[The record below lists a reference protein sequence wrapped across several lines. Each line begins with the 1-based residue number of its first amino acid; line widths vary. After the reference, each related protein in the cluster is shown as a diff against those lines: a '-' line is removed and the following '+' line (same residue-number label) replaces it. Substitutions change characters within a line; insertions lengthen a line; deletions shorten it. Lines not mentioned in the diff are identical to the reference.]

1 MDVTLGQLPKCPGD
15 SRGDTRGRG
24 SGVSRAGRGGAPLA
38 SSTPC
43 ASRALCA
50 PWRPATRGSRRR
62 AGHHVTGKSP
72 GGNPRSPPA
81 VKQKGKKRTG
91 SLQSS
96 QRAKCSELG
105 ARGGGAVTAA
115 AGRSAAAVAEGGS
128 GHHSHPR
135 PGQRASAKPRRPW
148 GASSARPRTP
158 PAARACPDLDLGLRK
173 RNARPGQVLQSTMAE
188 QLLPQALYLSNM
200 RKAVKIRERTPEDIF
215 KPTNG
220 IIHHFK
226 SMHRYTLEM
235 FRTCQFCPQFREII
249 HKALIDRNIQAS
261 LESQKKLNWCRE
273 VRKLVALKTNGDGN
287 CLMHAASQYMW
298 GVQDTDLVL
307 RKALFSTLKETDTR
321 NFKFRWQLESL
332 KSQEFV
338 ETGLCYDTRN
348 WTDEWDSLIKMA
360 STDTPVARGGL
371 QYNSL
376 EEIHIFV
383 LCNILRRPI
392 IVISDKMLRSL
403 ESGSNFAPLKVG
415 GIYLP
420 LHWPAQ
426 ECYRYPIILG
436 YDSQH
441 FVPLVTLKD
450 SGPEIRAVPLV
461 NRERGRFEDL
471 KVHFL
476 TDPENEMKEKLLKEY
491 LMVIEIPVQGWDHGT
506 THLINAAKLDEAN
519 LPKEINLVDDY
530 FELVQHEYK
539 KWQENNEQ
547 ERRETHAQNP
557 LEPSVPQ
564 LSLMDVKCE
573 TPNCPFFMSVNT
585 QPLCHECS
593 ERRQKTQSKSSKL
606 HSKPGPEVLPGMALG
621 PSRGEA
627 YEPMGWSPEEP
638 TGGPHSAPPTAPSL
652 FLFSETT
659 AMKCRSP
666 GCPFTLNVQHN
677 GFCERCHNA
686 RQLGVGHPSDSTRH
700 LDPGKCRA
708 CLQDVTRTFNGICST
723 CFKRTTAEPSSGLS
737 SSVPPSCHQRSK
749 SDPSQLVQSLS
760 THSCHRAGTEAPSGC
775 LSQATRTP
783 GDRMGTSKCRKAGC
797 MYFGTPENKGFC
809 TLCFIEYR
817 ENKHFVTASTKA
829 SPTAPRFQNAVPCL
843 GRECG
848 TLGSTVFEGYCQKC
862 FIEAQ
867 SQRFHEAKRT
877 EEQLRSSQRR
887 DATRSTASASRPKC
901 ARASCKNILA
911 CRSEELCMECQ
922 HLGQRMGVG
931 AHRGEPVPE
940 EPPKQRCRAPAC
952 DHFGNA
958 KCNGYCN
965 ECFQFKQLYG

>member
-1 MDVTLGQLPKCPGD
+1 
-15 SRGDTRGRG
+15 
-24 SGVSRAGRGGAPLA
+24 
-38 SSTPC
+38 
-43 ASRALCA
+43 
-50 PWRPATRGSRRR
+50 
-62 AGHHVTGKSP
+62 
-72 GGNPRSPPA
+72 
-81 VKQKGKKRTG
+81 
-91 SLQSS
+91 
-96 QRAKCSELG
+96 
-105 ARGGGAVTAA
+105 
-115 AGRSAAAVAEGGS
+115 
-128 GHHSHPR
+128 
-135 PGQRASAKPRRPW
+135 
-148 GASSARPRTP
+148 
-158 PAARACPDLDLGLRK
+158 
-173 RNARPGQVLQSTMAE
+173 MAE
-188 QLLPQALYLSNM
+188 QLLPLALYLSNM
-200 RKAVKIRERTPEDIF
+200 RKAVKIRERTPADIF
-215 KPTNG
+215 KPANG

-249 HKALIDRNIQAS
+249 HNALIDRNIQAS

-273 VRKLVALKTNGDGN
+273 VRRLVALKTNGDGN

-348 WTDEWDSLIKMA
+348 WTDEWDSLVKMA
-360 STDTPVARGGL
+360 SADTPAARGGL
-371 QYNSL
+371 QYQSL

-392 IVISDKMLRSL
+392 IVIS
-403 ESGSNFAPLKVG
+403 
-415 GIYLP
+415 
-420 LHWPAQ
+420 
-426 ECYRYPIILG
+426 
-436 YDSQH
+436 
-441 FVPLVTLKD
+441 
-450 SGPEIRAVPLV
+450 EIRAVPLV

-491 LMVIEIPVQGWDHGT
+491 LMVVEIPVQGWDHGT

-547 ERRETHAQNP
+547 GRRDTHPQNP
-557 LEPSVPQ
+557 LDPSIPQ
-564 LSLMDVKCE
+564 LSLMEIKCE

-593 ERRQKTQSKSSKL
+593 ERRQKNQTKVPKPT
-606 HSKPGPEVLPGMALG
+606 SKPSPELLPGLVLG
-621 PSRGEA
+621 TSRGEV
-627 YEPMGWSPEEP
+627 WSPAEP

-686 RQLGVGHPSDSTRH
+686 RQLPAGHPADPTR
-700 LDPGKCRA
+700 LRDPGKCRA

-723 CFKRTTAEPSSGLS
+723 CFKRTTTEAAPNLS
-737 SSVPPSCHQRSK
+737 SSGSLSCHQRSK
-749 SDPSQLVQSLS
+749 SDPSQLAQSLS
-760 THSCHRAGTEAPSGC
+760 PHACRRAGPEASP
-775 LSQATRTP
+775 ATRTP
-783 GDRMGTSKCRKAGC
+783 GDKMGTSKCRKVGC

-817 ENKHFVTASTKA
+817 ENKHLVTASGKA
-829 SPTAPRFQNAVPCL
+829 SPTASRFQNAVPCL

-848 TLGSTVFEGYCQKC
+848 ALGSTVFEGYCQKC

-867 SQRFHEAKRT
+867 NQRFHEAKRT

-887 DATRSTASASRPKC
+887 DLPRASQSASRSKC
-901 ARASCKNILA
+901 ARSTCRNVLA
-911 CRSEELCMECQ
+911 CCSQELCMECQ
-922 HLGQRMGVG
+922 HLGQRAGTSTRRPE
-931 AHRGEPVPE
+931 HTPE
-940 EPPKQRCRAPAC
+940 EPPTQRCRAPAC

-965 ECFQFKQLYG
+965 ECFQFKQMYG

>member
-1 MDVTLGQLPKCPGD
+1 M
-15 SRGDTRGRG
+15 
-24 SGVSRAGRGGAPLA
+24 
-38 SSTPC
+38 
-43 ASRALCA
+43 
-50 PWRPATRGSRRR
+50 
-62 AGHHVTGKSP
+62 
-72 GGNPRSPPA
+72 
-81 VKQKGKKRTG
+81 
-91 SLQSS
+91 
-96 QRAKCSELG
+96 
-105 ARGGGAVTAA
+105 
-115 AGRSAAAVAEGGS
+115 
-128 GHHSHPR
+128 
-135 PGQRASAKPRRPW
+135 
-148 GASSARPRTP
+148 
-158 PAARACPDLDLGLRK
+158 PAAHPCPDTDLGFQEK
-173 RNARPGQVLQSTMAE
+173 SVSPGQVFSSTMAE
-188 QLLPQALYLSNM
+188 QVLPQALYLSNM

-220 IIHHFK
+220 ISHHFK

-235 FRTCQFCPQFREII
+235 FRTCQFCPQFRDII
-249 HKALIDRNIQAS
+249 HKALIDRSIQNS
-261 LESQKKLNWCRE
+261 LENQKKLNWCRE
-273 VRKLVALKTNGDGN
+273 VRKLVPLKTNGDGN

-307 RKALFSTLKETDTR
+307 RKVLFSTLMETDTR

-348 WTDEWDSLIKMA
+348 WTDEWENLTKMA
-360 STDTPVARGGL
+360 STDAPTARNGL

-383 LCNILRRPI
+383 LSNILRRPI
-392 IVISDKMLRSL
+392 IVIADKMLKSL
-403 ESGSNFAPLKVG
+403 ESGTNFSPLKVG

-420 LHWPAQ
+420 LHWPAR
-426 ECYRYPIILG
+426 ECYSYPIVLG
-436 YDSQH
+436 YDKHH

-461 NRERGRFEDL
+461 NRDRGRFEDL

-476 TDPENEMKEKLLKEY
+476 TDVENEMKEKLLKEY
-491 LMVIEIPVQGWDHGT
+491 LMVIEIPVQGWEHGT
-506 THLINAAKLDEAN
+506 TLLINAAKLDEAN

-539 KWQENNEQ
+539 KWQENNDQ
-547 ERRETHAQNP
+547 GRREAHG
-557 LEPSVPQ
+557 LEPPIPQ
-564 LSLMDVKCE
+564 LSLMEIKCE

-585 QPLCHECS
+585 QPFCHECS
-593 ERRQKTQSKSSKL
+593 ERRKKNQNKSTKANA
-606 HSKPGPEVLPGMALG
+606 KPGPEALPGLALG
-621 PSRGEA
+621 AARGEA
-627 YEPMGWSPEEP
+627 YEPLAWNPKEP

-677 GFCERCHNA
+677 GLCERCHA
-686 RQLGVGHPSDSTRH
+686 RQLNPSHTSDNTRQSA
-700 LDPGKCRA
+700 PGKCQA

-723 CFKRTTAEPSSGLS
+723 CFKRTKAEPSSSLS
-737 SSVPPSCHQRSK
+737 SSVLPSCHQRSK
-749 SDPSQLVQSLS
+749 SDPSQLIQSPS
-760 THSCHRAGTEAPSGC
+760 SHSCHRTGNEASSGF
-775 LSQATRTP
+775 LSQAARTP
-783 GDRMGTSKCRKAGC
+783 GDRTETKNCRKAGC

-817 ENKHFVTASTKA
+817 ENKRFVTASGTA
-829 SPTAPRFQNAVPCL
+829 NPTAPRYPNMVPCL
-843 GRECG
+843 GRECD
-848 TLGSTVFEGYCQKC
+848 TLGSTVLEGYCQKC

-867 SQRFHEAKRT
+867 TQRLREAKRPDG
-877 EEQLRSSQRR
+877 QLLRELPRTTQNTPRS
-887 DATRSTASASRPKC
+887 KC

-922 HLGQRMGVG
+922 HLDQQVVPG
-931 AHRGEPVPE
+931 AHRGEPDPTAE
-940 EPPKQRCRAPAC
+940 EPPKQRCRATAC

-965 ECFQFKQLYG
+965 ECFQFKQMYG

>member
-1 MDVTLGQLPKCPGD
+1 
-15 SRGDTRGRG
+15 
-24 SGVSRAGRGGAPLA
+24 
-38 SSTPC
+38 
-43 ASRALCA
+43 
-50 PWRPATRGSRRR
+50 
-62 AGHHVTGKSP
+62 
-72 GGNPRSPPA
+72 
-81 VKQKGKKRTG
+81 
-91 SLQSS
+91 
-96 QRAKCSELG
+96 
-105 ARGGGAVTAA
+105 
-115 AGRSAAAVAEGGS
+115 
-128 GHHSHPR
+128 
-135 PGQRASAKPRRPW
+135 
-148 GASSARPRTP
+148 
-158 PAARACPDLDLGLRK
+158 
-173 RNARPGQVLQSTMAE
+173 MAE

-226 SMHRYTLEM
+226 TMHRCTLEM
-235 FRTCQFCPQFREII
+235 FRTCQFCPQFRDII
-249 HKALIDRNIQAS
+249 HKALIDRSVQAS

-287 CLMHAASQYMW
+287 CLMHAACQYMW

-307 RKALFSTLKETDTR
+307 RKALCNTLKETDTR

-348 WTDEWDSLIKMA
+348 WDDEWDSLVKMA
-360 STDTPVARGGL
+360 SADTPATRSGL

-383 LCNILRRPI
+383 LSNILRRPI

-426 ECYRYPIILG
+426 DCYRYPIVLG

-461 NRERGRFEDL
+461 NRDRGRFEDL

-491 LMVIEIPVQGWDHGT
+491 LIVMEIPVQGWDHGT

-547 ERRETHAQNP
+547 GRRGAHAPNP
-557 LEPSVPQ
+557 VEPSTPQ

-593 ERRQKTQSKSSKL
+593 ERRQKNQSKLPKLNSKL
-606 HSKPGPEVLPGMALG
+606 GQEGLG
-621 PSRGEA
+621 TST
-627 YEPMGWSPEEP
+627 WSPEE
-638 TGGPHSAPPTAPSL
+638 TAGGPHSAPPTAPSL

-677 GFCERCHNA
+677 GFCERCHNTQQFNA
-686 RQLGVGHPSDSTRH
+686 SYTA
-700 LDPGKCRA
+700 DPGKCQA

-723 CFKRTTAEPSSGLS
+723 CLKRTKAEPSSSLS
-737 SSVPPSCHQRSK
+737 SSVLPSCHQRSK
-749 SDPSQLVQSLS
+749 SDPSQLIQSL
-760 THSCHRAGTEAPSGC
+760 TPHSCHRTGNDVPSGC
-775 LSQATRTP
+775 LSQAARTP
-783 GDRMGTSKCRKAGC
+783 GDRAGTSKCRKAGC

-817 ENKHFVTASTKA
+817 ENKQFVAASGKA
-829 SPTAPRFQNAVPCL
+829 GSTAPRLQNSVPCL

-848 TLGSTVFEGYCQKC
+848 TLGSTMFEGYCQKC

-887 DATRSTASASRPKC
+887 DMARTTQGAARPKC

-922 HLGQRMGVG
+922 HLSQRVG
-931 AHRGEPVPE
+931 SVANRGDPTSE

-965 ECFQFKQLYG
+965 ECFQFKQMYG

>member
-1 MDVTLGQLPKCPGD
+1 
-15 SRGDTRGRG
+15 
-24 SGVSRAGRGGAPLA
+24 
-38 SSTPC
+38 
-43 ASRALCA
+43 
-50 PWRPATRGSRRR
+50 
-62 AGHHVTGKSP
+62 
-72 GGNPRSPPA
+72 
-81 VKQKGKKRTG
+81 
-91 SLQSS
+91 
-96 QRAKCSELG
+96 
-105 ARGGGAVTAA
+105 
-115 AGRSAAAVAEGGS
+115 
-128 GHHSHPR
+128 
-135 PGQRASAKPRRPW
+135 
-148 GASSARPRTP
+148 
-158 PAARACPDLDLGLRK
+158 
-173 RNARPGQVLQSTMAE
+173 MAE

-235 FRTCQFCPQFREII
+235 FRICQFCPQFREII

-360 STDTPVARGGL
+360 STDSPVARGGL

-519 LPKEINLVDDY
+519 LPKEINLVNDY

-547 ERRETHAQNP
+547 ERREIHAQNP

-593 ERRQKTQSKSSKL
+593 ERRQKTQSKPSKL

-638 TGGPHSAPPTAPSL
+638 AGGPRSAPPTAPSL

-686 RQLGVGHPSDSTRH
+686 RQLGAGHPSDSTRH

-783 GDRMGTSKCRKAGC
+783 GDRTGTSKCRKAGC

-817 ENKHFVTASTKA
+817 ENKHFVPASTKA
-829 SPTAPRFQNAVPCL
+829 SPTTPRFQNAVPCL

-877 EEQLRSSQRR
+877 EEQLVRHFERTSQRR

-922 HLGQRMGVG
+922 HLGQRVGAG
-931 AHRGEPVPE
+931 AHRAEPVPE
-940 EPPKQRCRAPAC
+940 EAPKQRCRAPAC

-958 KCNGYCN
+958 KCSGYCN

>member
-1 MDVTLGQLPKCPGD
+1 
-15 SRGDTRGRG
+15 
-24 SGVSRAGRGGAPLA
+24 
-38 SSTPC
+38 
-43 ASRALCA
+43 
-50 PWRPATRGSRRR
+50 
-62 AGHHVTGKSP
+62 
-72 GGNPRSPPA
+72 
-81 VKQKGKKRTG
+81 
-91 SLQSS
+91 
-96 QRAKCSELG
+96 
-105 ARGGGAVTAA
+105 
-115 AGRSAAAVAEGGS
+115 
-128 GHHSHPR
+128 
-135 PGQRASAKPRRPW
+135 
-148 GASSARPRTP
+148 
-158 PAARACPDLDLGLRK
+158 
-173 RNARPGQVLQSTMAE
+173 MAE

-226 SMHRYTLEM
+226 TMHRYTLEM

-287 CLMHAASQYMW
+287 CLMHAACQYMW

-348 WTDEWDSLIKMA
+348 WDDEWDDLVKMA

-371 QYNSL
+371 QYHSL

-392 IVISDKMLRSL
+392 VVISDKMLRSL

-426 ECYRYPIILG
+426 ECYRYPIVLG

-461 NRERGRFEDL
+461 NRDRGRFEDL

-539 KWQENNEQ
+539 KWQENSDQ
-547 ERRETHAQNP
+547 GRREVHAQKP
-557 LEPSVPQ
+557 MEPSRPQ

-593 ERRQKTQSKSSKL
+593 ERRQKNQNKL
-606 HSKPGPEVLPGMALG
+606 SKPGPEGLPGVALG
-621 PSRGEA
+621 APRGEA
-627 YEPMGWSPEEP
+627 CTESSAWRPEEP
-638 TGGPHSAPPTAPSL
+638 AGGPHSAPPTAPSL

-677 GFCERCHNA
+677 GFCERCHHA
-686 RQLGVGHPSDSTRH
+686 RQLSAAHAAGDSRH

-708 CLQDVTRTFNGICST
+708 CLQDATRTFNGICST
-723 CFKRTTAEPSSGLS
+723 CFKRTTAEPSSSLS
-737 SSVPPSCHQRSK
+737 ASVPPSCHQRSK
-749 SDPSQLVQSLS
+749 SDPSQLIQSLS
-760 THSCHRAGTEAPSGC
+760 PHSCRRAGNDTPSGC
-775 LSQATRTP
+775 LPPAARTP
-783 GDRMGTSKCRKAGC
+783 ADRTGTNKCRKAGC
-797 MYFGTPENKGFC
+797 TYFGTPENKGFC

-817 ENKHFVTASTKA
+817 ENKHFVASSGKA
-829 SPTAPRFQNAVPCL
+829 SVAASRFQNTVPCL

-848 TLGSTVFEGYCQKC
+848 TLGSATFEGYCQKC

-867 SQRFHEAKRT
+867 NQRFHEAKRT

-887 DATRSTASASRPKC
+887 DVPRTTQSSSRPKC
-901 ARASCKNILA
+901 ARATCRNILA

-922 HLGQRMGVG
+922 HLSQRVG
-931 AHRGEPVPE
+931 SSAPRAELAPE

-965 ECFQFKQLYG
+965 ECFQFKQMYG

>member
-1 MDVTLGQLPKCPGD
+1 
-15 SRGDTRGRG
+15 
-24 SGVSRAGRGGAPLA
+24 
-38 SSTPC
+38 
-43 ASRALCA
+43 
-50 PWRPATRGSRRR
+50 
-62 AGHHVTGKSP
+62 
-72 GGNPRSPPA
+72 
-81 VKQKGKKRTG
+81 
-91 SLQSS
+91 
-96 QRAKCSELG
+96 
-105 ARGGGAVTAA
+105 
-115 AGRSAAAVAEGGS
+115 
-128 GHHSHPR
+128 
-135 PGQRASAKPRRPW
+135 
-148 GASSARPRTP
+148 
-158 PAARACPDLDLGLRK
+158 
-173 RNARPGQVLQSTMAE
+173 MAE
-188 QLLPQALYLSNM
+188 QLLPLALYLSNM

-220 IIHHFK
+220 IIYHFK

-249 HKALIDRNIQAS
+249 QKALIDRNIQAS
-261 LESQKKLNWCRE
+261 LESEKKLNWCRE

-321 NFKFRWQLESL
+321 NFEFRWQLESL

-348 WTDEWDSLIKMA
+348 WTDEWDNLIKMA
-360 STDTPVARGGL
+360 STDTPGARSGL

-426 ECYRYPIILG
+426 ECYRYPIVLG

-539 KWQENNEQ
+539 KWQENKEQ
-547 ERRETHAQNP
+547 GRRELHAQNP

-585 QPLCHECS
+585 QPWCHECA
-593 ERRQKTQSKSSKL
+593 ERRQKNPNKSPKL
-606 HSKPGPEVLPGMALG
+606 NCKPGPDVMLG
-621 PSRGEA
+621 ASRGEA
-627 YEPMGWSPEEP
+627 YEPTAWGPEEP
-638 TGGPHSAPPTAPSL
+638 AGGPHSAPPTAPSL

-666 GCPFTLNVQHN
+666 NCPFTLNVQHN

-686 RQLGVGHPSDSTRH
+686 RQLNMGHISDKRH
-700 LDPGKCRA
+700 LDPDFVA
-708 CLQDVTRTFNGICST
+708 
-723 CFKRTTAEPSSGLS
+723 ASG
-737 SSVPPSCHQRSK
+737 
-749 SDPSQLVQSLS
+749 
-760 THSCHRAGTEAPSGC
+760 
-775 LSQATRTP
+775 
-783 GDRMGTSKCRKAGC
+783 
-797 MYFGTPENKGFC
+797 
-809 TLCFIEYR
+809 
-817 ENKHFVTASTKA
+817 KA
-829 SPTAPRFQNAVPCL
+829 SPTASRFQNAVPCL

-848 TLGSTVFEGYCQKC
+848 TLGSTMLEGYCQKC

-867 SQRFHEAKRT
+867 KKRLREAKRT
-877 EEQLRSSQRR
+877 EEQLRMSQRR
-887 DATRSTASASRPKC
+887 DVPRTTQSASRPKC

-911 CRSEELCMECQ
+911 CRSEELCMEC
-922 HLGQRMGVG
+922 R
-931 AHRGEPVPE
+931 HRAEPAPE

-952 DHFGNA
+952 DHFGNT

-965 ECFQFKQLYG
+965 ECFQFKQMYG

>member
-1 MDVTLGQLPKCPGD
+1 
-15 SRGDTRGRG
+15 
-24 SGVSRAGRGGAPLA
+24 
-38 SSTPC
+38 
-43 ASRALCA
+43 
-50 PWRPATRGSRRR
+50 
-62 AGHHVTGKSP
+62 
-72 GGNPRSPPA
+72 
-81 VKQKGKKRTG
+81 
-91 SLQSS
+91 
-96 QRAKCSELG
+96 
-105 ARGGGAVTAA
+105 
-115 AGRSAAAVAEGGS
+115 
-128 GHHSHPR
+128 
-135 PGQRASAKPRRPW
+135 
-148 GASSARPRTP
+148 
-158 PAARACPDLDLGLRK
+158 
-173 RNARPGQVLQSTMAE
+173 MAE
-188 QLLPQALYLSNM
+188 QLLPLALYLSNM

-249 HKALIDRNIQAS
+249 HNALIDRNIQAS

-348 WTDEWDSLIKMA
+348 WTDEWDSLVKMA
-360 STDTPVARGGL
+360 STDIPVARSGL

-441 FVPLVTLKD
+441 FVPLVTMKD

-547 ERRETHAQNP
+547 GRRDTHPQNP

-564 LSLMDVKCE
+564 LSLMDIKCE

-593 ERRQKTQSKSSKL
+593 ERRQKKQTKAPKPN
-606 HSKPGPEVLPGMALG
+606 SKPGPEALPRLVLGA
-621 PSRGEA
+621 SRGEA
-627 YEPMGWSPEEP
+627 WSPEEP

-666 GCPFTLNVQHN
+666 GCPFTLNVQYN

-686 RQLGVGHPSDSTRH
+686 RQLLAGHPSDPAQH

-708 CLQDVTRTFNGICST
+708 CLQDVTRTFNGICSA
-723 CFKRTTAEPSSGLS
+723 CFKRTTAEPAPNLS
-737 SSVPPSCHQRSK
+737 SSSPLSCHQRSK
-749 SDPSQLVQSLS
+749 SDPSQLAQSLS
-760 THSCHRAGTEAPSGC
+760 PHACRRAGPEAPSGHR
-775 LSQATRTP
+775 SSAARTP
-783 GDRMGTSKCRKAGC
+783 GDRKGTSKCRKAGC

-817 ENKHFVTASTKA
+817 ENKHFVPASGKA
-829 SPTAPRFQNAVPCL
+829 SPTASRFQNTVPCL

-848 TLGSTVFEGYCQKC
+848 ALGSSVFEGYCQKC

-867 SQRFHEAKRT
+867 NQRFHEAKRT
-877 EEQLRSSQRR
+877 EEQLRTSQHR
-887 DATRSTASASRPKC
+887 DLPRATQNTSWSKC
-901 ARASCKNILA
+901 TRATCRNMLA
-911 CRSEELCMECQ
+911 CCNQELCMECQ
-922 HLGQRMGVG
+922 HLGQRM
-931 AHRGEPVPE
+931 AASARRPEPVPE
-940 EPPKQRCRAPAC
+940 EPPTQRCRAPAC
-952 DHFGNA
+952 EHFGNA

-965 ECFQFKQLYG
+965 ECFQFKQMYG

>member
-1 MDVTLGQLPKCPGD
+1 MAGGPMQSAQTGKELGLATRLP
-15 SRGDTRGRG
+15 RGAQF
-24 SGVSRAGRGGAPLA
+24 SGA
-38 SSTPC
+38 TP
-43 ASRALCA
+43 RALA
-50 PWRPATRGSRRR
+50 
-62 AGHHVTGKSP
+62 
-72 GGNPRSPPA
+72 
-81 VKQKGKKRTG
+81 
-91 SLQSS
+91 
-96 QRAKCSELG
+96 
-105 ARGGGAVTAA
+105 AR
-115 AGRSAAAVAEGGS
+115 EGGRAEAGVVS
-128 GHHSHPR
+128 SNR
-135 PGQRASAKPRRPW
+135 AQPGRPW
-148 GASSARPRTP
+148 GASSTRPGQRP
-158 PAARACPDLDLGLRK
+158 QPAARACPDPDSELCWRI
-173 RNARPGQVLQSTMAE
+173 ARPEEALQSTMAE

-226 SMHRYTLEM
+226 TMHRYTLEM

-249 HKALIDRNIQAS
+249 HKALIDRSIQAS

-287 CLMHAASQYMW
+287 CLMHAACQYMW

-348 WTDEWDSLIKMA
+348 WNDEWDNLIKMA
-360 STDTPVARGGL
+360 STDTPAARSGL

-426 ECYRYPIILG
+426 ECYRYPIVLG

-461 NRERGRFEDL
+461 NRDRGRFEDL
-471 KVHFL
+471 KIHFL
-476 TDPENEMKEKLLKEY
+476 TEPENEMKDKLLKEY

-547 ERRETHAQNP
+547 GRRGARAQNP
-557 LEPSVPQ
+557 VEPSTPQ

-585 QPLCHECS
+585 QPFCHECS
-593 ERRQKTQSKSSKL
+593 ERRQKNQNKL
-606 HSKPGPEVLPGMALG
+606 PKLNFKPGPDGLPGVALG
-621 PSRGEA
+621 ASRGEA
-627 YEPMGWSPEEP
+627 YEPAAWSPEESA
-638 TGGPHSAPPTAPSL
+638 GGPHSAPPTAPSL

-686 RQLGVGHPSDSTRH
+686 RQLNANHTTDTTRH
-700 LDPGKCRA
+700 LDP
-708 CLQDVTRTFNGICST
+708 D
-723 CFKRTTAEPSSGLS
+723 
-737 SSVPPSCHQRSK
+737 
-749 SDPSQLVQSLS
+749 
-760 THSCHRAGTEAPSGC
+760 
-775 LSQATRTP
+775 
-783 GDRMGTSKCRKAGC
+783 
-797 MYFGTPENKGFC
+797 FGT
-809 TLCFIEYR
+809 
-817 ENKHFVTASTKA
+817 ASGKA
-829 SPTAPRFQNAVPCL
+829 SPTASRFQNAVPCL

-848 TLGSTVFEGYCQKC
+848 TLGSTMFEGYCQKC

-867 SQRFHEAKRT
+867 NQRFHEAKRT
-877 EEQLRSSQRR
+877 DQQLRSSQRR
-887 DATRSTASASRPKC
+887 DVPRTTQGASRPKC

-922 HLGQRMGVG
+922 HLSQRVGPG
-931 AHRGEPVPE
+931 AHRGESTAE

-965 ECFQFKQLYG
+965 ECFQFKQMYG

>member
-1 MDVTLGQLPKCPGD
+1 M
-15 SRGDTRGRG
+15 TR
-24 SGVSRAGRGGAPLA
+24 SNTGVSCRQVPGNSVQGRLTEWAFPL
-38 SSTPC
+38 PLQ
-43 ASRALCA
+43 AL
-50 PWRPATRGSRRR
+50 SRR
-62 AGHHVTGKSP
+62 
-72 GGNPRSPPA
+72 
-81 VKQKGKKRTG
+81 
-91 SLQSS
+91 
-96 QRAKCSELG
+96 
-105 ARGGGAVTAA
+105 
-115 AGRSAAAVAEGGS
+115 
-128 GHHSHPR
+128 
-135 PGQRASAKPRRPW
+135 
-148 GASSARPRTP
+148 
-158 PAARACPDLDLGLRK
+158 
-173 RNARPGQVLQSTMAE
+173 TMAE

-226 SMHRYTLEM
+226 TMHRYTLEM

-249 HKALIDRNIQAS
+249 HKALIDRSVQAS

-287 CLMHAASQYMW
+287 CLMHAACQYMW

-307 RKALFSTLKETDTR
+307 RKALYSTLKETDTR

-332 KSQEFV
+332 RSQEFV

-348 WTDEWDSLIKMA
+348 WGDEWDSLVKMA
-360 STDTPVARGGL
+360 SADTPAARSGL

-383 LCNILRRPI
+383 LSNILRRPI

-415 GIYLP
+415 GVYLP

-426 ECYRYPIILG
+426 ECYRYPIVLG

-461 NRERGRFEDL
+461 SRDRGRFEDL

-491 LMVIEIPVQGWDHGT
+491 LMVMEIPVQGWDHGT
-506 THLINAAKLDEAN
+506 THIINAAKLDEAN

-547 ERRETHAQNP
+547 GRRGAHAQKNP
-557 LEPSVPQ
+557 LEPSTPQ

-593 ERRQKTQSKSSKL
+593 ERRHKNQSKLPKL
-606 HSKPGPEVLPGMALG
+606 NAKPGPEGLPGGGSSA
-621 PSRGEA
+621 
-627 YEPMGWSPEEP
+627 WSPEE
-638 TGGPHSAPPTAPSL
+638 TAGGPHSAPPTAPSL

-666 GCPFTLNVQHN
+666 DCPFTLNVQHN
-677 GFCERCHNA
+677 GFCERCHTA
-686 RQLGVGHPSDSTRH
+686 RQLNASQLSASHTA
-700 LDPGKCRA
+700 DPGKCQA
-708 CLQDVTRTFNGICST
+708 CLQDVTRTFNGICSA
-723 CFKRTTAEPSSGLS
+723 CFKRTTAEPSSSLTS
-737 SSVPPSCHQRSK
+737 SLPPSCHQRSK
-749 SDPSQLVQSLS
+749 SDPSQLIQSLAP
-760 THSCHRAGTEAPSGC
+760 HSCHRTGNDVPSGC
-775 LSQATRTP
+775 LSQAARTP
-783 GDRMGTSKCRKAGC
+783 GDRTGTSKCRKAGC

-817 ENKHFVTASTKA
+817 ENKQFVAAPGKAGSTAS
-829 SPTAPRFQNAVPCL
+829 RFQNNVPCL

-848 TLGSTVFEGYCQKC
+848 ALGSTMFEGYCQKC

-867 SQRFHEAKRT
+867 NQRFHEAKRT

-887 DATRSTASASRPKC
+887 DMPRTTQGASRPKC
-901 ARASCKNILA
+901 ARASCKNVLA

-922 HLGQRMGVG
+922 HLSQRVG
-931 AHRGEPVPE
+931 SVAHRGESPPE

-958 KCNGYCN
+958 KCSGYCN
-965 ECFQFKQLYG
+965 ECFQFKQMYG

>member
-1 MDVTLGQLPKCPGD
+1 
-15 SRGDTRGRG
+15 
-24 SGVSRAGRGGAPLA
+24 
-38 SSTPC
+38 
-43 ASRALCA
+43 
-50 PWRPATRGSRRR
+50 
-62 AGHHVTGKSP
+62 
-72 GGNPRSPPA
+72 
-81 VKQKGKKRTG
+81 
-91 SLQSS
+91 
-96 QRAKCSELG
+96 
-105 ARGGGAVTAA
+105 
-115 AGRSAAAVAEGGS
+115 
-128 GHHSHPR
+128 
-135 PGQRASAKPRRPW
+135 
-148 GASSARPRTP
+148 
-158 PAARACPDLDLGLRK
+158 
-173 RNARPGQVLQSTMAE
+173 MAE
-188 QLLPQALYLSNM
+188 QLLPLALYLSNM

-220 IIHHFK
+220 IIYHFK

-249 HKALIDRNIQAS
+249 QKALIDRNIQGS
-261 LESQKKLNWCRE
+261 LENKKKLNWCRE

-321 NFKFRWQLESL
+321 NFEFRWQLESV

-348 WTDEWDSLIKMA
+348 WTDEWDNLIKMA
-360 STDTPVARGGL
+360 STDTPGARSGL

-392 IVISDKMLRSL
+392 IVVADKMLRSL

-426 ECYRYPIILG
+426 ECYRYPIVLG

-461 NRERGRFEDL
+461 NRERGKFEDL

-476 TDPENEMKEKLLKEY
+476 TNPEHEMKEKLLKEY

-539 KWQENNEQ
+539 KWQENKEQ
-547 ERRETHAQNP
+547 GRRELHAQNP

-585 QPLCHECS
+585 QPWCHECA
-593 ERRQKTQSKSSKL
+593 ERRQKKPNKSPKL
-606 HSKPGPEVLPGMALG
+606 NCKQGPDVMLG
-621 PSRGEA
+621 ASRGEA
-627 YEPMGWSPEEP
+627 YEPMAWGPEEP
-638 TGGPHSAPPTAPSL
+638 AGGPHSAPPTAPSL

-666 GCPFTLNVQHN
+666 NCPFTLNVQHN

-686 RQLGVGHPSDSTRH
+686 RQLNVGHISDKRH
-700 LDPGKCRA
+700 LDPDFVA
-708 CLQDVTRTFNGICST
+708 
-723 CFKRTTAEPSSGLS
+723 ASG
-737 SSVPPSCHQRSK
+737 
-749 SDPSQLVQSLS
+749 
-760 THSCHRAGTEAPSGC
+760 
-775 LSQATRTP
+775 
-783 GDRMGTSKCRKAGC
+783 
-797 MYFGTPENKGFC
+797 
-809 TLCFIEYR
+809 
-817 ENKHFVTASTKA
+817 KA
-829 SPTAPRFQNAVPCL
+829 SPTASRFQNAVPCL

-848 TLGSTVFEGYCQKC
+848 TLGSTAFEGYCQKC

-867 SQRFHEAKRT
+867 NQRLREAKRT
-877 EEQLRSSQRR
+877 EEQLRMSQRR
-887 DATRSTASASRPKC
+887 DMPRTTQSASRPKC

-911 CRSEELCMECQ
+911 CRSEELCMEC
-922 HLGQRMGVG
+922 R
-931 AHRGEPVPE
+931 HRAEPAPE

-952 DHFGNA
+952 DHFGNI

-965 ECFQFKQLYG
+965 ECFQFKQMYG

>member
-1 MDVTLGQLPKCPGD
+1 
-15 SRGDTRGRG
+15 
-24 SGVSRAGRGGAPLA
+24 
-38 SSTPC
+38 
-43 ASRALCA
+43 
-50 PWRPATRGSRRR
+50 
-62 AGHHVTGKSP
+62 
-72 GGNPRSPPA
+72 
-81 VKQKGKKRTG
+81 
-91 SLQSS
+91 
-96 QRAKCSELG
+96 
-105 ARGGGAVTAA
+105 
-115 AGRSAAAVAEGGS
+115 
-128 GHHSHPR
+128 
-135 PGQRASAKPRRPW
+135 
-148 GASSARPRTP
+148 
-158 PAARACPDLDLGLRK
+158 
-173 RNARPGQVLQSTMAE
+173 MAE
-188 QLLPQALYLSNM
+188 QVLPQALYLSNM

-226 SMHRYTLEM
+226 TMHRYTLEM

-249 HKALIDRNIQAS
+249 HKALIDRNIQAT

-287 CLMHAASQYMW
+287 CLMHATSQYMW

-348 WTDEWDSLIKMA
+348 WNDEWDNLIKMA
-360 STDTPVARGGL
+360 STDTPMARSGL

-392 IVISDKMLRSL
+392 IVIS
-403 ESGSNFAPLKVG
+403 
-415 GIYLP
+415 
-420 LHWPAQ
+420 
-426 ECYRYPIILG
+426 
-436 YDSQH
+436 
-441 FVPLVTLKD
+441 
-450 SGPEIRAVPLV
+450 EIRAVPLV
-461 NRERGRFEDL
+461 NRDRGRFEDL

-539 KWQENNEQ
+539 KWQENSEQ
-547 ERRETHAQNP
+547 GRREGHAQNP
-557 LEPSVPQ
+557 MEPSLPQ

-585 QPLCHECS
+585 KPLCHECS
-593 ERRQKTQSKSSKL
+593 ERRQKNQNKL
-606 HSKPGPEVLPGMALG
+606 PKLNSKPGPEGLPGMALG
-621 PSRGEA
+621 ASRGEA
-627 YEPMGWSPEEP
+627 YEPLAWNPEEP
-638 TGGPHSAPPTAPSL
+638 AGGPHSAPPTAPSP

-686 RQLGVGHPSDSTRH
+686 RQLHASHAPDHTRH
-700 LDPGKCRA
+700 LDPGKCQA

-723 CFKRTTAEPSSGLS
+723 CFKRTTAEAS
-737 SSVPPSCHQRSK
+737 SSLSTSLPPSCHQRSK
-749 SDPSQLVQSLS
+749 SDPSQLVRSPSL
-760 THSCHRAGTEAPSGC
+760 HSCHRAGNDAPAGC
-775 LSQATRTP
+775 LSQAARTP
-783 GDRMGTSKCRKAGC
+783 GDRTGTSKCRKAGC
-797 MYFGTPENKGFC
+797 VYFGTPENKGFC

-817 ENKHFVTASTKA
+817 ENKHFAAASGKV
-829 SPTAPRFQNAVPCL
+829 SPTASRFQNTIPCL

-848 TLGSTVFEGYCQKC
+848 TLGSTMFEGYCQKC

-867 SQRFHEAKRT
+867 NQRFHEAKRT

-887 DATRSTASASRPKC
+887 DVPRTTQSTSRPKC

-922 HLGQRMGVG
+922 HPKQRMGPG
-931 AHRGEPVPE
+931 AHRGEPAPE
-940 EPPKQRCRAPAC
+940 DPPKQRCRAPAC

-965 ECFQFKQLYG
+965 ECFQFKQMYG